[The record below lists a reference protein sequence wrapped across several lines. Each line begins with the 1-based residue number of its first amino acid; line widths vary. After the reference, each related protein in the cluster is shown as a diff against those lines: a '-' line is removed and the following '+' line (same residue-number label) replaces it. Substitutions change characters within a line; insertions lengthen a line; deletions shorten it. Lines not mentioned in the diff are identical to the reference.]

1 MKMTVLDD
9 RVFVRPDQMPEMTSD
24 GLLHL
29 VHDRQASTMTGEVV
43 AVGKGPLTPSG
54 KRYSHQVKVGDKV
67 VFSPDSGNELIFE
80 RDLLISMKETDLLAV
95 IS

>member
-1 MKMTVLDD
+1 MKLSVLND
-9 RVFVRPDQMPEMTSD
+9 RVFVRPDAMPEMTSD

-43 AVGKGPLTPSG
+43 AIGDGPLTPSG
-54 KRYSHQVKVGDKV
+54 KRYGHVVKVGDRV
-67 VFSPDSGNELIFE
+67 VFSPDAGNELIFE

-95 IS
+95 LD